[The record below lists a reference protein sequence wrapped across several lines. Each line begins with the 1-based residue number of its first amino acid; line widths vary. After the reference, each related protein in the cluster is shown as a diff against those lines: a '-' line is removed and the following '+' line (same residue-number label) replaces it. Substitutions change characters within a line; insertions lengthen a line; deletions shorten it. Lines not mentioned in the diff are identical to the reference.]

1 MQLFDNNRHNQKWI
15 SLNFEN
21 IQAFENDFDI
31 GSDFEKYGSSMQ
43 IFGKRLVLGLPIPP
57 N

>member
-31 GSDFEKYGSSMQ
+31 GSDFEKCGSSMQ